1 MNIRDY
7 LAGAFHRAINW
18 LALEVERT
26 SLYDAN
32 RVLQDKYDASATY
45 AQTMDLEVD
54 RLLNESEQTREI
66 IAEKEAMIISL
77 QPWNTALDSYCRK
90 AYTIIDNIAYEAKRN
105 HQGEDYSIYLQEC
118 ITPEAWEVKNFYRR
132 TDLTGSN
139 HHIAEKAGN
148 RVGHAIKWTDD
159 KTLSK
164 RGDYYFLPSETIVAK
179 KGDCEDHTFLAMSA
193 HKEIGGAW
201 GSLIQNGKKVWHAFN
216 VLFYDGELW
225 VLETTGSKAS
235 MRRYEGSDYDI
246 YFIITRSRTYRV
258 KHGVAFG
265 VIAGWT

>member
-1 MNIRDY
+1 MR
-7 LAGAFHRAINW
+7 AKEWMKGAWNGAINW
-18 LALEVERT
+18 QLNQSVIANLIDRT
-26 SLYDAN
+26 NFLKEYSDKLDVDFDECLDA
-32 RVLQDKYDASATY
+32 KTATDQENEELR
-45 AQTMDLEVD
+45 AQVKL
-54 RLLNESEQTREI
+54 
-66 IAEKEAMIISL
+66 L
-77 QPWNTALDSYCRK
+77 QPWNTDIDSYCRK
-90 AYTIIDNIAYEAKRN
+90 AYTLIDNIAYEAKRN

-164 RGDYYFLPSETIVAK
+164 REDYYFLPSETIVAK

-265 VIAGWT
+265 VIAGWD